1 MSALPSAKRGRH
13 EEEPI
18 VVPREVVAR
27 VRQSLAGPGPA
38 ETARG
43 TSSFLLL
50 SWNIDG
56 IDETRER
63 DRMLRCLAVAE
74 HIAATQPAIVM
85 LQEAVPPI
93 LELLLAPQLLGNHYE
108 VICPENPSMPYYC
121 VFLLHEQR
129 VQKLAAARTRHFASS
144 RMGRHFLAVDVSV
157 DAQTDASLTFVTTHL
172 ESMKTE
178 KAERVKQ
185 FTEVLLAIGDAGL
198 KGRTVVLAG
207 DLNIRDDEVVAA
219 RHRAREK
226 SPQIDNIVDVW
237 TWCGSPKG
245 QEFTWDTSENT
256 NLGVL
261 YKSRCRFNRFF
272 LSSGVTDGK
281 GISRG
286 KFAEGSLSN
295 CKHVPNVAQWA
306 ATDFTLVGQSQV
318 EGLGRF
324 PSDHWGLQINWV
336 LPSTLIQGQFTKN
349 GIATGSGT
357 ASAAGALFA
366 GSARPSNSQ
375 EATCHDGSRWKQLAA
390 SSTDRRVDRVVI
402 DLD

>member
-1 MSALPSAKRGRH
+1 
-13 EEEPI
+13 
-18 VVPREVVAR
+18 
-27 VRQSLAGPGPA
+27 
-38 ETARG
+38 
-43 TSSFLLL
+43 
-50 SWNIDG
+50 
-56 IDETRER
+56 
-63 DRMLRCLAVAE
+63 MLRCLAVAE

-108 VICPENPSMPYYC
+108 IICPENPSMPYYC
-121 VFLLHEQR
+121 VFLLHKQR

-157 DAQTDASLTFVTTHL
+157 DTQTDASLTFVTTHL

-219 RHRAREK
+219 RQRAREK

-261 YKSRCRFNRFF
+261 YKSRCRFDRCFF

-295 CKHVPNVAQWA
+295 CKHVPHVAQWA

-324 PSDHWGLQINWV
+324 PSDH
-336 LPSTLIQGQFTKN
+336 
-349 GIATGSGT
+349 
-357 ASAAGALFA
+357 
-366 GSARPSNSQ
+366 
-375 EATCHDGSRWKQLAA
+375 
-390 SSTDRRVDRVVI
+390 
-402 DLD
+402 